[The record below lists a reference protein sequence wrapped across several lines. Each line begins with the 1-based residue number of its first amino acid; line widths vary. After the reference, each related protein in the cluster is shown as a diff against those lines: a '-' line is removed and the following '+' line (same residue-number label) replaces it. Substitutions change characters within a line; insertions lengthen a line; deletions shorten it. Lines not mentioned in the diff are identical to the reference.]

1 MGISA
6 SPEMTAATSLPGNPF
21 DPEAAAAYAVWRELK
36 LARLPASAELV
47 VSLADPRRLTPAE
60 HAAMLDRLQRV
71 NLVLYQ
77 FDPAITDKHA
87 IRALGRQFGLERLDG
102 NLCADADSITSLQ
115 VSSDGAKGEYIPY
128 TDRRLSWHTDGYYNS
143 PDQQIRGIVMHC
155 VRPAAAGGE
164 SAFLDHELAYI
175 LIRDANPAWIR
186 ALMAPT
192 AMTIPAN
199 VSQGRTIRPAH
210 SGPVFSVDPAT
221 GALHMRYSARTRNIV
236 WRDDPDTRAAAAF
249 LQELWSGDC
258 PYVYHHRLVSGQGII
273 CNNTL
278 HNRSGFRDDPDPD
291 RGRLLYRAR
300 YYDRVA
306 GTALQEVFPPA

>member
-1 MGISA
+1 MATSA
-6 SPEMTAATSLPGNPF
+6 SSQTLAAYANPF
-21 DPEAAAAYAVWRELK
+21 DPDDPNAYAVWREWK
-36 LARLPASAELV
+36 LSQRPATAAELIV
-47 VSLADPRRLTPAE
+47 PVADPRRLAADE
-60 HAAMLDRLQRV
+60 HAALLARLRRT
-71 NLVLYQ
+71 NLALYQ
-77 FDPAITDKHA
+77 FDPAITGKDA

-102 NLCADADSITSLQ
+102 NLCADDDGITSLR
-115 VSSDGAKGEYIPY
+115 VSSDGARGDYIPY
-128 TDRRLSWHTDGYYNS
+128 TDRRLSWHTDGYYNP
-143 PDQQIRGIVMHC
+143 PDRQIRGIVMHC
-155 VRPAAAGGE
+155 VRPAVEGGE

-175 LIRDANPAWIR
+175 LMRDADPDWIR
-186 ALMAPT
+186 ALMAPD

-199 VSQGRTIRPAH
+199 EVQGRVIRPAH
-210 SGPVFSVDPAT
+210 TGPVFSLDPAT

-236 WRDDPDTRAAAAF
+236 WKDDPDTRAAAAF
-249 LQELWSGDC
+249 LQELWARDN

-306 GTALQEVFPPA
+306 GTALREIFQAT